1 MILTRNIRRFW
12 LWVGI
17 GLLIEL
23 AAFTLWKRWY
33 WFFPTH
39 AVSEYYTRYA
49 GAEGINA
56 AFVKDYRVND
66 TLLLDVTVLEVTDSA
81 VWEQVCDDLHLLTT
95 EYIMTQ
101 VPEEYRDMYF
111 EPGGYESRIERDT
124 IVENGKPRRVQT
136 VFIYYRFE
144 KTVCIFDSVTDEQY
158 DAIMDKET
166 DKL

>member
-39 AVSEYYTRYA
+39 AVSEYYTHYA

-66 TLLLDVTVLEVTDSA
+66 TLLLDVTVLEFTDSA
-81 VWEQVCDDLHLLTT
+81 VWEQTCAELGLVTT

-101 VPEEYRDMYF
+101 IPEEYRDMYF
-111 EPGGYESRIERDT
+111 EPGGFESSIEQDT
-124 IVENGKPRRVQT
+124 IVENGEPRRVQT

-144 KTVCIFDSVTDEQY
+144 KIVCIFDSVTDEQY
-158 DAIMDKET
+158 DAIMDKEI
-166 DKL
+166 DKI

>member
-1 MILTRNIRRFW
+1 MILPRNIRRFW

-66 TLLLDVTVLEVTDSA
+66 TLFLDVTVLEFTDSA
-81 VWEQVCDDLHLLTT
+81 VWEQTCAELGLVTT

-101 VPEEYRDMYF
+101 IPEEYRDMYF
-111 EPGGYESRIERDT
+111 EPGGFESRIEQNT
-124 IVENGKPRRVQT
+124 IVENGQPRRVQT
-136 VFIYYRFE
+136 VYIYYRFE
-144 KTVCIFDSVTDEQY
+144 KIICIFDSVTDEQY
-158 DAIMDKET
+158 DAIMDNEI
-166 DKL
+166 DKI